1 MTVPADMILW
11 TPKLVLQAFAGSHN
25 QPVNHLAQLTGA
37 QYPAPLAPVGTL
49 HFEHQGVLKLNLPA
63 GGQFALQRSNN
74 AANPDS
80 LTLNLV

>member
-1 MTVPADMILW
+1 VDYTA
-11 TPKLVLQAFAGSHN
+11 KFAR
-25 QPVNHLAQLTGA
+25 AQHPTS
-37 QYPAPLAPVGTL
+37 LAPVDTL